1 MNDYA
6 NEGFWRSEASVD
18 FDELLRPNG
27 SENLYKYWYRD
38 GQGPH
43 LRDSPVREP
52 QIHRF
57 GRFFHCPVT
66 DLRSSEVK
74 IWRMAE
80 YRSCDFVRRLVV
92 ATAMAGGW

>member
-1 MNDYA
+1 MQIRRF
-6 NEGFWRSEASVD
+6 ERREASVD

-27 SENLYKYWYRD
+27 LWNLYKFWYRD

-43 LRDSPVREP
+43 LRDSTVREP
-52 QIHRF
+52 QIRRF